1 MDKNFEVNRKATY
14 EEWTK
19 IESIVR
25 NIWNHLADEYNQW
38 DSLGQD
44 EIIDLLKIAI
54 GSEMKTT
61 LTGLYEKIDRH
72 SESFTIKCNRC
83 GEENNQGFYF
93 CDESPS
99 VKGRL
104 IIYCKRCGN
113 KEEYPKTEVID
124 GRSDR
129 TKIFMDLKR
138 RYHYL
143 MDKHSYEQISS
154 HDMDKPIQK
163 DLKEE

>member
-54 GSEMKTT
+54 ASE
-61 LTGLYEKIDRH
+61 GEK
-72 SESFTIKCNRC
+72 
-83 GEENNQGFYF
+83 
-93 CDESPS
+93 
-99 VKGRL
+99 
-104 IIYCKRCGN
+104 
-113 KEEYPKTEVID
+113 
-124 GRSDR
+124 
-129 TKIFMDLKR
+129 
-138 RYHYL
+138 
-143 MDKHSYEQISS
+143 
-154 HDMDKPIQK
+154 
-163 DLKEE
+163 